1 MQCVPAMHLHNQTQ
15 QIHIYASVVFDL
27 RIKQLSFSQQ
37 GPKLHSQEDMPLRKR
52 GDRGGFEGFIDM
64 SQMRNH
70 LLGDPSDSDPGYE
83 VTNLVNKVSK

>member
-1 MQCVPAMHLHNQTQ
+1 M
-15 QIHIYASVVFDL
+15 S
-27 RIKQLSFSQQ
+27 
-37 GPKLHSQEDMPLRKR
+37 LRKR